1 MADRKARVREFDITT
16 ARREG
21 RLRLW
26 PLIGVLLAA
35 YLGMAAY
42 QAFKPLPEGISVA
55 TPLRDVE
62 EVEFLADITYLDES
76 GERQTEQ
83 VIFDEILRLI
93 GQAKRL
99 VVLDMFLFN
108 DFTGAAEGD
117 YRPLSSE
124 LTQAL
129 IRRKAQVPELEA
141 VVITDP
147 LNNLYGGLELE
158 HFQALRSAGVQVV
171 FTDLTQL
178 RASNPLWSG
187 LWHWCCR
194 WLGNSAQG
202 GWLPNPL
209 GEGEVTLRSYLS
221 LLNFS
226 ANHRKTLV
234 ADHGDDW
241 VGLVTSANPHDA
253 SSYHSNVAL
262 RFQGP
267 AALDL
272 LETERAV
279 AALSGATIE
288 FDPPSPREADT
299 GHSSA
304 QIQVLTE
311 GRIRDALLEALV
323 TAGAGD
329 RIDIAVF
336 YFSRRPLVEAVIAAH
351 ERGVRLRVLLDPN
364 KDAFGIE
371 KNGIPN
377 RQVAADLHAAGVPV
391 RWCDTHGE
399 QCHSKLFLKRERD
412 GAAELILGSANYTR
426 RNLDNYNLETSV
438 RLLADAG
445 APAIMDAAHFFERQ
459 WHNEPGRH
467 FSVPYAAFADN
478 SWLRYW
484 LYRIMEASGLSTF

>member
-1 MADRKARVREFDITT
+1 MRKRENTLE
-16 ARREG
+16 RHVSKG
-21 RLRLW
+21 RLR
-26 PLIGVLLAA
+26 PLVVVLLAA

-42 QAFKPLPEGISVA
+42 QLFKPLPEGVSTA
-55 TPLRDVE
+55 TPLHGVE
-62 EVEFLADITYLDES
+62 QVAFLADLTYLDANA
-76 GERQTEQ
+76 ERQTEQ
-83 VIFDEILRLI
+83 VIFDEVLRLI

-108 DFTGAAEGD
+108 DFTAAAEGD
-117 YRPLSSE
+117 YRPLSVE

-129 IRRKAQVPELEA
+129 VRRKNQRPGLKA

-147 LNNLYGGLELE
+147 LNTLYGGLKPD
-158 HFQALRSAGVQVV
+158 HFQALRAAGVQVV
-171 FTDLTQL
+171 FTDLTKL
-178 RASNPLWSG
+178 RASNPIWSG

-209 GEGEVTLRSYLS
+209 GPGEVTLRSYLS
-221 LLNFS
+221 LLNFN

-234 ADHGDDW
+234 VDHGDDW

-253 SSYHSNVAL
+253 SSFHGNVAL

-267 AALDL
+267 TAIDL
-272 LETERAV
+272 LETELAV
-279 AALSGATIE
+279 TRLSGAEIV
-288 FDPPSPREADT
+288 FDTPRAAMVTDEAAVHA
-299 GHSSA
+299 GA
-304 QIQVLTE
+304 QLQVLTE
-311 GRIRDALLEALV
+311 SRIRDALINAIA
-323 TAGAGD
+323 TAEAGD

-336 YFSRRPLVEAVIAAH
+336 YFAHRPLVEAVIAAQ

-399 QCHSKLFLKRERD
+399 QCHAKLLLKTQASGEV
-412 GAAELILGSANYTR
+412 ELILGSANYTR
-426 RNLDNYNLETSV
+426 RNLDDYNLETSV
-438 RLLADAG
+438 RLLADAD
-445 APAIMDAAHFFERQ
+445 APAISDAGQYFERLWNNQ
-459 WHNEPGRH
+459 PGRH
-467 FSVPYAAFADN
+467 FSVPYAVFEDT
-478 SWLRYW
+478 SRLRYW

>member
-1 MADRKARVREFDITT
+1 MI
-16 ARREG
+16 
-21 RLRLW
+21 
-26 PLIGVLLAA
+26 LLAA

-42 QAFKPLPEGISVA
+42 QLFKPLPEGVSTA
-55 TPLRDVE
+55 TPLRGVE
-62 EVEFLADITYLDES
+62 NVEFLADLTYLDTS

-83 VIFDEILRLI
+83 VIFDEVLRLI

-117 YRPLSSE
+117 YRPLSTE

-129 IRRKAQVPELEA
+129 VRRKDQRPGLEA
-141 VVITDP
+141 LIITDP
-147 LNNLYGGLELE
+147 LSTLYGGLKPD
-158 HFQALRSAGVQVV
+158 HFQALRAAGIQVV
-171 FTDLTQL
+171 FTDLTEL

-194 WLGNSAQG
+194 WLGNSARS

-209 GEGEVTLRSYLS
+209 GSGEVTLRSYLS
-221 LLNFS
+221 LLNFK
-226 ANHRKTLV
+226 ANHRKTLLV
-234 ADHGDDW
+234 DHGDDW

-253 SSYHSNVAL
+253 SSFHGNVAL

-267 AALDL
+267 TALDL
-272 LETERAV
+272 LETELAV
-279 AALSGATIE
+279 ARLSGAEIA
-288 FDPPSPREADT
+288 FDTPRAVKVTNEPAT
-299 GHSSA
+299 NVGA
-304 QIQVLTE
+304 RLQVLTE
-311 GRIRDALLEALV
+311 SKIRDALIDAIA
-323 TAGAGD
+323 TAEAGD

-336 YFSRRPLVEAVIAAH
+336 YFSHRPLVEAVIAAR

-399 QCHSKLFLKRERD
+399 QCHAKLLLKTQASGE
-412 GAAELILGSANYTR
+412 AELILGSANYTR
-426 RNLDNYNLETSV
+426 RNLDDYNLETSV
-438 RLLADAG
+438 RLLADAD
-445 APAIMDAAHFFERQ
+445 APAIGDAGQYFERL
-459 WHNEPGRH
+459 WSNRPGQH
-467 FSVPYAAFADN
+467 FSVPYAAFGDD
-478 SWLRYW
+478 SRLRYW
-484 LYRIMEASGLSTF
+484 MYRVMEASGLSTF